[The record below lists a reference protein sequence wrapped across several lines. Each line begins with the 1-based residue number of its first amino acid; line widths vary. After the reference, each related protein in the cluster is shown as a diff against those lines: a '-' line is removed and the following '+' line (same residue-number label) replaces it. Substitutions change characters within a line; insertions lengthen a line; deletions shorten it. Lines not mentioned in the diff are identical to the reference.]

1 MPYLLYCYTYSCAEK
16 GKKRRVERET
26 QRERERDV
34 HQAMQ
39 LANDE
44 NNYEMNATHFRWVN
58 VNYFCSFTITRK
70 TVVFN
75 SAVRYYRK
83 ITQIRQL
90 GRFASLANKAKLPIH
105 T

>member
-1 MPYLLYCYTYSCAEK
+1 MC
-16 GKKRRVERET
+16 REREEEESRERNT
-26 QRERERDV
+26 ERERERDV

-39 LANDE
+39 LANDD

-58 VNYFCSFTITRK
+58 VNYFSSFTITRK

-83 ITQIRQL
+83 ITQIRRL
-90 GRFASLANKAKLPIH
+90 GSFASLANK
-105 T
+105 